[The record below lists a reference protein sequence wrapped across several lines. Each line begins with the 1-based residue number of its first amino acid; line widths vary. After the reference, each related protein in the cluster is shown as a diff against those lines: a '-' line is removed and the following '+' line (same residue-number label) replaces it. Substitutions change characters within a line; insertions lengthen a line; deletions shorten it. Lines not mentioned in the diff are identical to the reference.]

1 MSSTVSQITF
11 SLFSILLD
19 PPGPPSNAR
28 ITETTKTTATF
39 AWGRPH
45 YDGGLEV
52 KGYIVEYKKE
62 GHDDWETET
71 QYPLKVNEYV
81 IGKLQKGGK
90 YHFRV
95 SAVNAEGA
103 GEPAEVEKVTE
114 LVDQETLPDFE
125 LDAELR
131 RTLVARSRASI
142 RMFVPI
148 KGRPVPEVTWSKDE
162 TNLKTRAHI
171 DTTESYTLLVIPEC
185 TRYDAGKYNLCLE
198 NVAGKK
204 TGFVNVKV
212 LDTPGPPVNLKP
224 REITKNS
231 ITLQWEIPIIDGGSK
246 IHNYIIE
253 KRAATKKA
261 YTVLSTTWQKCSFK
275 VPDLKEGAYYYFR
288 VSAENDLGIGE
299 PAETPEPIRVSQAP
313 SAPENLYVTDVTA
326 DSASLAWPKPLHDG
340 GSLITGYVIEA
351 QKKDTDQWI
360 HVATI
365 KALDYTVTDLIEG
378 AEYTFRIMA
387 VNGSGRSDPRESRP
401 AIIKEQTSAP
411 SFDLRGVYQKTVIA
425 KAGDRVKVEIP
436 VLGKPRPVVSW
447 KKGDTMLKE
456 TQRINTES
464 TPTLTIL
471 NINEIKRTDEG
482 QYSITG
488 KNMLGTVTET
498 ITVLVHDI
506 PGPPTGPVKLDE
518 VSCDYVLMSW
528 EAPENDGGVPINNYI
543 VEMRETTGTSWVEL
557 AATVIRTTFKAARLN
572 TGTQYQ
578 FRVKA
583 QNRYGIGS
591 AIISDPVVAA
601 YPFDVPGQPG
611 APVVT
616 SFNKDS
622 MTVSWNEPST
632 DGGSAI
638 LGYHVDRKE
647 KNSILWQRISKALV
661 VGNLFKSTGLV
672 DGIEYEYR
680 VIAEN
685 MAGLSKPSK
694 PSEPVYA
701 LDPVDPPGRPV
712 ALNITRHEV
721 TLSWTKPEG
730 DGGFSITG
738 YTVER
743 REMTSGRWLKAN
755 FNNILETIYT
765 VSGLIE
771 DATYEFRVLAKNSAG
786 SVSAPSQSSEAIT
799 CRDDIE
805 EPRLDVDALYSSP
818 VVVMAGEVFQLE
830 ASVIGRPIPSLV
842 WTKEGKELE
851 DTGKLEIKTSDF
863 HTTLINKDSLRRDG
877 GTYTLTA
884 SNPGGFAKFTFNV
897 KVLDRPGPPDS
908 LTVTDVTAE
917 KCVLNWLHPTHDGG
931 AKIEYFIIQRR
942 ETSRL
947 AWTNVATDLQANRFK
962 VTKLLKGNE
971 YIFRVMAV
979 NKYGIGEPLESE
991 PVICANP
998 YVPSD
1003 PPQQPEVTTITKDS
1017 MVVCWDRPEH
1027 DGGSR
1032 INTYIIERRDKTGLR
1047 WVKCNKRTV
1056 TDLRFKVSGLTT
1068 GHEYEFRVLAENNAG
1083 LSQPSPSSPF
1093 YKAVDTVFQPGPP
1106 GNPRV
1111 LDTTK
1116 SSITVAWNKP
1126 VYDGGSEI
1134 TGYIVETCLPEEDE
1148 WTIHTP
1154 RKGWTATSFTITNL
1168 KENQEYKINICATN
1182 CEGVGEPA
1190 AVPGTPKAEERL
1202 LPPEIELGAELRK
1215 VVCIRACSTLRL
1227 FVPIKGRPSPEIK
1240 WSREHGESLDK
1251 ANIEITPS
1259 FTTLQVDNVDRFDA
1273 GKYIVTVENASGSK
1287 TAFVNVRVLDTPGAP
1302 QNLFVKEVTKDSVSL
1317 VWDAPL
1323 IDGGSRVR
1331 SYIVEKRESTRKAYS
1346 TVCASCHKS
1355 SWKVGDLEEGKM
1367 YFFRILAE
1375 NEYGIGLPVET
1386 TEPIKVSERPLP
1398 PGKVSLCEV
1407 TSTSV
1412 TLIWEKPDHDGGS
1425 RITGYIVEMQSK
1437 GSEKWT
1443 QVMVVKTNEALVTGL
1458 TQGQEYM
1465 FRISAT
1471 NEKGVSDPRPL
1482 SVPVVAKDLV
1492 IAPVFKLLFGTFSVL
1507 AGDDLKIDVPYA
1519 ACPKATVTWLK
1530 DGIVLKET
1538 TRVNAEATDKNLLLV
1553 IRDSCRDD
1561 VGTYTIKLA
1570 NTAGEAS
1577 TDISVIV
1584 LDKPG
1589 PPSGPI
1595 KLDEVTADSVVLSW
1609 NPPEYDGGCA
1619 INNYIVEKRDTSTT
1633 NWQIVSATVAR
1644 TTIKAVRLKT
1654 RCEYQFRIAAEN
1666 RYGKSTALLSDTI
1679 VAQYPFEVPSPPHSV
1694 VVQSATKESML
1705 IVWEKP
1711 SKDGGSKILGYH
1723 LELKER
1729 NSILWV
1735 KQNKQLIPDTRFKV
1749 VGLEEGIEYEFRV
1762 YAENI
1767 VGLSKASKLSEMQVA
1782 RDPCDRPGKPEAII
1796 VTRNRVTLRWTKPE
1810 YDGGIKI
1817 TGYVVE
1823 KKEGAGRW
1831 MKASFTN
1838 IIETEFVVTG
1848 LTEDQIYEFRVIARN
1863 AAGVFSQSS
1872 DSTGPITAKDE
1883 VDPPK
1888 FDLDAKY
1895 SQAVVVNAG
1904 ETFRLEAA
1912 IYGKP
1917 VPTVHWLKEGQE
1929 ITEAARVELKNT
1941 EFTACIVVKE
1951 AIRVDGG
1958 QYTLLVKNVGGE
1970 KSVNINVKVLDR
1982 PGPPEGPISIYGVAS
1997 EKCSISW
2004 KPPLQDG
2011 GSDVS
2016 HYIVERRET
2025 SRLVWTVVEPKVQ
2038 TLNLKITKLL
2048 PGNEYIF
2055 RVIPVNKYGVGEP
2068 LESEPMIARNP
2079 FVTPHPP
2086 TEVQVSTVTKDS
2098 MVVTWERPTNDG
2110 GSPIQGYIVEKRDKD
2125 GVRWT
2130 RCNKRTVSELRF
2142 RVTGL
2147 IENHSYEFRVAAE
2160 NAAGV
2165 GSYSEPSV
2173 YYKALDPIFKP
2184 GPPNNPKVMDTSRST
2199 VALTWG
2205 KPIYDGGCEIQAY
2218 IVEACNGASD
2228 EWFICTPATGITDTK
2243 FTVTK
2248 LLEKH
2253 EYKFR
2258 VFAINKVGVGE
2269 HADVPGKILLEEKL
2283 EAPDLDLDADM
2294 RKMINIRAASTLR
2307 LFVPVRGRPAPEV
2320 KWGKA
2325 EGEIRETAQIDNTGS
2340 YASLVIENV
2349 DRFDSGKYTLTAE
2362 NASGVKSVF
2371 ISVRVLD
2378 SPSPPTNFLVKE
2390 ITKNSVTLVWEPPVL
2405 DGGSKIKHYI
2415 VEKRESTRKVYS
2427 PITTCNKMSWRV
2439 EPLPEG
2445 GIFFFRVLAENEY
2458 GVGLPAKTIEPI
2470 KISEKPQ
2477 PPGKVTV
2484 VDVTR
2489 STVTLTWEKPEH
2501 DGGSRISY
2509 YEVELAPKDSEAWSV
2524 CASVKGLETVVT
2536 NLLKGEEYQFRV
2548 VAVNEKGKSDPRQ
2561 LVQSVVAK
2569 DLVIDPSVRPKASTY
2584 SVQVGYDLKIE
2595 VPVAGHPKPTITWTK
2610 DGAALK
2616 QTTRV
2621 NVTESAH
2628 QTILTIKD
2636 ATREDGGMYSI
2647 NVSNVLGS
2655 KDATFEVITLDKP
2668 GPPTGPVKLEDIS
2681 AESITLNWETP
2692 SYTGGC
2698 PVSNYVVEKR
2708 DTTTTS
2714 WVVVSAT
2721 VARTTL
2727 KVTNL
2732 KTGSEYQFR
2741 VYAEN
2746 RYGKSYAIDS
2756 EPVVAQYPFQE
2767 PGPPGTPFVSSYTK
2781 DYMIVEW
2788 HKPPS
2793 DGGSAILGYHLERK
2807 EKNSILWTKINKMLI
2822 QDCRFKST
2830 PLEEGIEYEYRVYAE
2845 NIVGIGKCS
2854 KVSEVYVARDPCD
2867 PPGRPEAVIVTRHS
2881 VKLRWTPPDYDG
2893 GSLVTGYLVEK
2904 RDLPEG
2910 KWMKASF
2917 TNIIEHEF
2925 TVSGLTEDSKY
2936 DFRIIAKNAAGA
2948 ISKPSES
2955 TGSITAKD
2963 EVDPPKC
2970 ETDPMYNQTLIINAG
2985 ETFSLEASVA
2995 GKPIPT
3001 AQWFKGDVEVENS
3014 ARVVIKNTDFKALLV
3029 VKDAIRVDGGQY
3041 TLVLTNVAGTKT
3053 VPFSVKVL
3061 DRPGPSEGP
3070 LTVSNVTEEKC
3081 SLSWLPPR
3089 HDGGA
3094 SISHY
3099 IIQKRETSRLAWTVV
3114 SSDCGATMFKVT
3126 KLLKGNEY
3134 IFRVMAVN
3142 KYGVGEPLES
3152 APVIMRNPF
3161 VSPGSPQELEITNIT
3176 RDSMT
3181 VCWNRPETTGGS
3193 DIVGY
3198 IVEKRDRAGVRW
3210 TKCNKRRVTDLRFRV
3225 TGLTEDHEYEF
3236 RVSAE
3241 NAAGVGHPSPP
3252 TTYFKAC
3259 DPTFEP
3265 GCPTNA
3271 HTVDTTK
3278 DSISLA
3284 WHRPIYDGG
3293 CEIQGYAV
3301 EITKADEEEWT
3312 ICTPPSGVNT
3322 TKFTIRKLIEH
3333 QEYKV
3338 RICAINKL
3346 GVGEPT
3352 EIQGIVKPV
3361 DKIDSPE
3368 MILDSELRKGLVVRA
3383 GGSMRI
3389 CIPFKGRPT
3398 PEISWAKEDGELPS
3412 KVQIETGEDY
3422 TQLSIDICDKYDA
3435 GKYILNLENSAG
3447 TKSAFVFVKVL
3458 DTPGAP
3464 LNLTVKDIK
3473 RESVT
3478 LTWEPPLI
3486 DGGARIKNYL
3496 VEKRES
3502 TRKVYSNVDNKCTKT
3517 SYRVTGLN
3525 EGTIYYFRIL
3535 AENEFGVGKAAET
3548 EESVKTSEPPLS
3560 VGKVT
3565 LTEVTKTTASL
3576 SWEKPDHDGG
3586 SRIMGY
3592 YIEMQPV
3599 GSEEW
3604 VIAATT
3610 KTCEGTVTGL
3620 SAGHEYLFR
3629 VSAYND
3635 KGKSDPRPLAAP
3647 VTAKDVTIE
3656 PRFKMTFNIYSL
3668 QHGEDLKIEIPV
3680 IGRPV
3685 PKVEW
3690 MKDGQA
3696 LKETTR
3702 LNVSSTPLSTKLC
3715 IKDANKEDSGKY
3727 TITATSSV
3735 GTATEEITII
3745 ILDKPGP
3752 PTGPVKVEDVSSDYV
3767 TLSWEPPEYTGG
3779 CQINNYIVEKRD
3791 TTTTAWQIVSA
3802 TIARTTIKVTKLK
3815 TGVEYQFRVSAEN
3828 RYGKSSAIVSPAVIA
3843 QYPFSEPAAPG
3854 TPIISAVTK
3863 DNMVVEWKPPTNN
3876 GGSPILGYH
3885 IERKE
3890 KNSLLWT
3897 KLNKLLIPD
3906 THFKTTELEEGIEYE
3921 FRVYAENIAGVSPAS
3936 MVSESTVARD
3946 PCDPPGTPEAIEI
3959 TRNHVTLK
3967 WTRPQY
3973 DGGSVITGYVIERR
3987 KHPDTR
3993 WMKASFTNIIDTQFT
4008 LTGLTEDCVYEFRII
4023 ARNAAGISSHPSQST
4038 GEITAKDKIEAPEAT
4053 IDSKFK
4059 DLTVVHAGETFII
4072 DADYTGKPLP
4082 EVIWLKDG
4090 KEIDKATPRMDIKT
4104 TLTHTIL
4111 TVKDCIRVDGGHF
4124 VLKLVNV
4131 GGVKMIPVNVKVLD
4145 RPGPPD
4151 GPLEV
4156 KGVTAEKCYLHW
4168 NHPSHDGGAGISHY
4182 IIEKR
4187 ETSRLSWTVVE
4198 PKIQAISY
4206 KVTKLLPGNEYIFRV
4221 TAVNKYGVGEPL
4233 ESDPVIARNPFT
4245 TPSAPSTPEASA
4257 ITRDSIVLTWERP
4270 ENNGGAEIEGYILE
4284 KRDKDGIRWT
4294 KCNKK
4299 RLNDL
4304 RFRCTGL
4311 TEGHSY
4317 EFRVSA
4323 ENAAGVGKPS
4333 APSPYIKACDA
4344 TYPPGPP
4351 NNPKV
4356 IDHSSTTVSLSW
4368 SRPIYDG
4375 GAQISGYIVEMKEAA
4390 DDEWF
4395 VCTSSTG
4402 VQKTHYTVKK
4412 LKENAEYNFR
4422 ICAVNREGVGEPVD
4436 LPGSV
4441 IAAEKLE
4448 APEIELDADLRKMVN
4463 VRASANLRLFVTIRG
4478 KPEPEVKW
4486 SKADGTL
4493 NERAQIEVTS
4503 SYTMLVIENVDR
4515 FDTGKYVLTLENL
4528 SGSKSAFINV
4538 RVLDSPSAP
4547 TNLEV
4552 KDVKRNSV
4560 SLSWEPPLID
4570 GGAKISHYIV
4580 EKREQKRMA
4589 FTSVC
4594 TNCVRNSYIISDL
4607 QEGGR
4612 YYFRVLAV
4620 NELGV
4625 GLPAFTDQVKVSEAP
4640 LPPGKIVVVD
4650 VTRHTVT
4657 LSWEKPDHDGGSKI
4671 TNYIVEMQP
4680 KGDKWTV
4687 CSEVKALEAT
4697 IYGLTTGEEYSF
4709 RVTAVNDKGKSDAK
4723 LLATPVTVKDITVEP
4738 IINLLFN
4745 TYSVKAGDDLKIDVP
4760 FKGRPQPEVSWKKD
4774 GQVLKQTTRV
4784 NVLTSTASSKIVIKD
4799 ATKEDVGKYEI
4810 TLTNSVGTKTA
4821 EITVIILD
4829 KPGPPSNIKVDE
4841 VSADFISLS
4850 WDPPT
4855 YDGGCQINNYVVE
4868 KRDTTTTTWQIVS
4881 ATVAR
4886 TSIKVPHLT
4895 QGTEYQFRIA
4905 AENRYGKS
4913 TAIDSAAVIAQYPF
4927 EPPGPPAN
4935 LHVAHATKTSMLVV
4949 WSRPASDG
4957 GSPVIGYHIECKEQ
4971 SSILWTK
4978 VNRGLLADNQFK
4990 MSSIEEGLLYQFR
5003 VYAEN
5008 IAGIGLCTKA
5018 SEPVAAR
5025 DPCLPPRNL
5034 RVTNIT
5040 RNSVSLFWE
5049 KPEYDSGVKITG
5061 YIVER
5066 KELPNGRWLKCNFT
5080 NLQDTYF
5087 DVTGLTEDVQYD
5099 FHVVAKNSAELLSAP
5114 SENTGPVTV
5123 KDDVDPPTIILED
5136 KLRQLVVIKAGEIIR
5151 IDAEITGRPLP
5162 VVSWSKDG
5170 KEIEAKARCEITS
5183 TNFTTTLIV
5192 RDAIRRDSGQYILT
5206 LHNVAGTRS
5215 VAINC
5220 KVLDIP
5226 GPASGPLAVSG
5237 LTAEKCTLSWGP
5249 PQENGGA
5256 EIMYYIVEKRETS
5269 RLAWTLVYGDMKA
5282 TTCKVTKLLKGNEYI
5297 FRVRGVNKYGDGEA
5311 LESEPIKAMDPF
5323 TVSAA
5328 PTNVQVTAV
5337 TSEAM
5342 TICWERPVS
5351 DGGSSISGYVIEK
5364 REKTGLRWCRVNK
5377 KPVYDLRVKASHL
5390 REGCE
5395 YEYRVFAENA
5405 AGLSAPSIPCPLTK
5419 AEDPQFLPSPP
5430 AKPKIIDS
5438 TKTSVTLSWNK
5449 PLFDGGAPVTGYRV
5463 EYRKIAD
5470 DEWTVGV
5477 HNTKNTEFTVVG
5489 LTPGAE
5495 YVYIVKSINKIGA
5508 SEPSPESDKQV
5519 AKERVEEPVFDITNE
5534 MRKTLIVKD
5543 GSSFTM
5549 TVPFRGKPVPSVTW
5563 NKPDVD
5569 LRVRAVIDTTD
5580 TFTSIT
5586 LEKATRDD
5594 SGKYTV
5600 TLSSVA
5606 GTASLTLNVR
5616 VLDSPGPPAHVE
5628 VKEVTKTSAS
5638 VTWDTPE
5645 NEGGG
5650 PVKNYFVDIREAS
5663 KKGWTRL
5670 TDTCHRLTYKVIDLQ
5685 EGGIY
5690 YFRVTGENE
5699 YGVGVPAETKE
5710 GTKITGIEF

>member
-1 MSSTVSQITF
+1 M
-11 SLFSILLD
+11 
-19 PPGPPSNAR
+19 
-28 ITETTKTTATF
+28 E
-39 AWGRPH
+39 
-45 YDGGLEV
+45 
-52 KGYIVEYKKE
+52 GYIVEYKKE

-71 QYPLKVNEYV
+71 QFPLKATEYI

-95 SAVNAEGA
+95 SAVNSEGV

-114 LVDQETLPDFE
+114 LVDQESAPDFE

-131 RTLVARSRASI
+131 RTLVVRSRASI
-142 RMFVPI
+142 RLFIPI
-148 KGRPVPEVTWSKDE
+148 RGRPVPEVTWSKAD
-162 TNLKTRAHI
+162 TNLKKRAHI
-171 DTTESYTLLVIPEC
+171 DTTESYTLLVIPDC
-185 TRYDAGKYNLCLE
+185 TRYDAGKYHLCLE

-204 TGFVNVKV
+204 TGFINVKV

-224 REITKNS
+224 REITNNS

-253 KRAATKKA
+253 KREATKKA

-275 VPDLKEGAYYYFR
+275 FSGLEEGAYYYFR
-288 VSAENDLGIGE
+288 VTAENDLGIGE
-299 PAETPEPIRVSQAP
+299 PAETPEPLRASQAP
-313 SAPENLYVTDVTA
+313 SPPENLYVTDVTA
-326 DSASLAWPKPLHDG
+326 DSASLAWTKPLHDG

-351 QKKDTDQWI
+351 QKMGTDQWV
-360 HVATI
+360 HAATI
-365 KALDYTVTDLIEG
+365 KGLDYTVTDLVEG

-387 VNGSGRSDPRESRP
+387 VNASGRSDPRESRP

-411 SFDLRGVYQKTVIA
+411 SFDLRSIYQNTVIA

-436 VLGKPRPVVSW
+436 VLGKPRPLVSW
-447 KKGDTMLKE
+447 KKGEAVLKE
-456 TQRINTES
+456 TQRINTETTQTS
-464 TPTLTIL
+464 TIL
-471 NINEIKRTDEG
+471 NINEIRRTDGG
-482 QYSITG
+482 QYSMTG
-488 KNMLGTVTET
+488 KNMLGTVTEV

-506 PGPPTGPVKLDE
+506 PGPPTGPIKLDE
-518 VSCDYVLMSW
+518 VSCDYVLLSW

-557 AATVIRTTFKAARLN
+557 AATVIRTTFKAARLT
-572 TGTQYQ
+572 TGIQYQ

-583 QNRYGIGS
+583 QNRYGIGPS
-591 AIISDPVVAA
+591 IVSEPVVAA
-601 YPFDVPGQPG
+601 YPFDVPSQPG
-611 APVVT
+611 TPFIT

-622 MTVSWNEPST
+622 MVVTWNEPSS

-647 KNSILWQRISKALV
+647 KNSILWQRVSKGLV
-661 VGNLFKSTGLV
+661 VGNIFKSTGLV
-672 DGIEYEYR
+672 DGIAYEYR
-680 VIAEN
+680 VVAEN
-685 MAGLSKPSK
+685 LAGLSKPSK
-694 PSEPVYA
+694 PSEPTYA

-743 REMTSGRWLKAN
+743 REMPSGRWLKAN
-755 FNNILETIYT
+755 FNNILETMYT
-765 VSGLIE
+765 VSGLTE
-771 DATYEFRVLAKNSAG
+771 DATYEFRVTAKNSAG
-786 SVSAPSQSSEAIT
+786 AASAPSQSSEAIT

-805 EPRLDVDALYSSP
+805 EPRLDVDASYSSN
-818 VVVMAGEVFQLE
+818 VVVMAGEAFKLE
-830 ASVIGRPIPSLV
+830 ANVTGRPIPSLV
-842 WTKEGKELE
+842 WTKDGKELE
-851 DTGKLEIKTSDF
+851 DTAKIEIKTSDF
-863 HTTLINKDSLRRDG
+863 HTVLINKDSLRRDG
-877 GTYTLTA
+877 GAFTLTA

-931 AKIEYFIIQRR
+931 AKIEYFIIQKR

-947 AWTNVATDLQANRFK
+947 AWTNVATDLQANRLK

-979 NKYGIGEPLESE
+979 NKYGVGEPLESE

-1003 PPQQPEVTTITKDS
+1003 PPGQPEVTTITKDS
-1017 MVVCWDRPEH
+1017 MVVCWERPEH

-1032 INTYIIERRDKTGLR
+1032 INTYVIERRDKTGLR

-1056 TDLRFKVSGLTT
+1056 TDLRFKVSGLTL
-1068 GHEYEFRVLAENNAG
+1068 GHEYEFRVFAENNAG
-1083 LSQPSPSSPF
+1083 LSQPSLSSPF
-1093 YKAVDTVFQPGPP
+1093 YKAEDTIFMPGPP

-1116 SSITVAWNKP
+1116 SSITLSWNKP

-1154 RKGWTATSFTITNL
+1154 KKGWTATSFTITNL
-1168 KENQEYKINICATN
+1168 KENQEYKINISATN

-1190 AVPGTPKAEERL
+1190 AVPGTPKAEDRL

-1227 FVPIKGRPSPEIK
+1227 FVPIKGRPAPEIK

-1251 ANIEITPS
+1251 ANIETTSS
-1259 FTTLQVDNVDRFDA
+1259 FTTLQIDNVDRFDG

-1287 TAFVNVRVLDTPGAP
+1287 SAFVNVRVLDTPGAP
-1302 QNLFVKEVTKDSVSL
+1302 QFLMIKEVTRDSVSL
-1317 VWDAPL
+1317 VWDPPL

-1331 SYIVEKRESTRKAYS
+1331 NYIVEKRESTRKAYS
-1346 TVCASCHKS
+1346 TVCANCPKC
-1355 SWKVGDLEEGKM
+1355 SWKVGDLEEGKL
-1367 YFFRILAE
+1367 YSFRILAE
-1375 NEYGIGLPVET
+1375 NEYGVGLPAET
-1386 TEPIKVSERPLP
+1386 SEPIKVSEKPLP
-1398 PGKVSLCEV
+1398 PGKVSLREV
-1407 TSTSV
+1407 TGTSV
-1412 TLIWEKPDHDGGS
+1412 TLTWEKPDHDGGS
-1425 RITGYIVEMQSK
+1425 RITGYIVEMQMK
-1437 GSEKWT
+1437 DSEKWT
-1443 QVMVVKTNEALVTGL
+1443 QVMVVKSNEAHVTGL
-1458 TQGQEYM
+1458 TQGEEYM

-1471 NEKGVSDPRPL
+1471 NEKGISDPRPL
-1482 SVPVVAKDLV
+1482 SMPVVAKDLV
-1492 IAPVFKLLFGTFSVL
+1492 ISPTFKLLFSTFSVI
-1507 AGDDLKIDVPYA
+1507 AGDDLKVDIPYV
-1519 ACPKATVTWLK
+1519 ACPKATATWLK
-1530 DGIVLKET
+1530 DGHVLKET
-1538 TRVNAEATDKNLLLV
+1538 IRVNAEATDKNLLLV
-1553 IRDSCRDD
+1553 VREACRDD
-1561 VGTYTIKLA
+1561 VGTYTIKLT

-1577 TDISVIV
+1577 TDINIVV

-1589 PPSGPI
+1589 PPTGPV
-1595 KLDEVTADSVVLSW
+1595 KLDEVTADSVVMSW

-1644 TTIKAVRLKT
+1644 TTIKAARLKT
-1654 RCEYQFRIAAEN
+1654 GCEYQFRIAAEN
-1666 RYGKSTALLSDTI
+1666 RYGKSAVLLSETV
-1679 VAQYPFEVPSPPHSV
+1679 VAQYPYEVPSPPRSV
-1694 VVQSATKESML
+1694 TVQSATKETMVV
-1705 IVWEKP
+1705 VWEKP
-1711 SKDGGSKILGYH
+1711 SNDGGSKILGYH

-1735 KQNKQLIPDTRFKV
+1735 KQNKQLIPETRFKA

-1767 VGLSKASKLSEMQVA
+1767 VGLSKTSKVSEMQVA
-1782 RDPCDRPGKPEAII
+1782 RDPCERPGKPEAVI
-1796 VTRNRVTLRWTKPE
+1796 VTRNKVTLRWTKPE

-1817 TGYVVE
+1817 TGYTVE
-1823 KKEGAGRW
+1823 KKEGNGRW

-1838 IIETEFVVTG
+1838 IIKTEFDVTG
-1848 LTEDQIYEFRVIARN
+1848 LTEDQVYEFRVIARN
-1863 AAGVFSQSS
+1863 AAGVFSQPS

-1888 FDLDAKY
+1888 IDLEAKY

-1904 ETFRLEAA
+1904 ETFTLEAA

-1917 VPTVHWLKEGQE
+1917 LPSVHWLKEGQE
-1929 ITEAARVELKNT
+1929 ITEAARLEIKNT
-1941 EFTACIVVKE
+1941 DFLACIVVKE

-1970 KSVNINVKVLDR
+1970 KSVTINVKVLDR
-1982 PGPPEGPISIYGVAS
+1982 PGPPEGPITIYGVS
-1997 EKCSISW
+1997 NEKCSISW

-2079 FVTPHPP
+2079 FVTPNTPRDV
-2086 TEVQVSTVTKDS
+2086 EVSTITKDS
-2098 MVVTWERPTNDG
+2098 MVVTWERPDNDG

-2147 IENHSYEFRVAAE
+2147 LENHSYEFRVAAE

-2165 GSYSEPSV
+2165 GTPSQPTI
-2173 YYKALDPIFKP
+2173 YYKALDPVFKA
-2184 GPPNNPKVMDTSRST
+2184 GPPNNPKVLDTSRST
-2199 VALTWG
+2199 VTLIWG
-2205 KPIYDGGCEIQAY
+2205 KPIYDGGCEIQGY
-2218 IVEACNGASD
+2218 IVEACNGVSD
-2228 EWFICTPATGITDTK
+2228 EWFTCTPPTGITDTK

-2253 EYKFR
+2253 EYQFR
-2258 VFAINKVGVGE
+2258 VCAINKVGVGE
-2269 HADVPGKILLEEKL
+2269 HADVPGKVLVEDKL
-2283 EAPDLDLDADM
+2283 EAPDFELDADM

-2307 LFVPVRGRPAPEV
+2307 LFVPVRGRPAPEI

-2325 EGEIRETAQIDNTGS
+2325 DGEIKETAQVDITGS

-2362 NASGVKSVF
+2362 NAIGTKSAF

-2378 SPSPPTNFLVKE
+2378 SPSPPSNFTVKE
-2390 ITKNSVTLVWEPPVL
+2390 ITKNSVTLTWEPPLL

-2427 PITTCNKMSWRV
+2427 PVTTCNRMSWKV

-2458 GVGLPAKTIEPI
+2458 GVGLPAKTVEPI

-2484 VDVTR
+2484 VDVSNT
-2489 STVTLTWEKPEH
+2489 TVSLAWEKPVH
-2501 DGGSRISY
+2501 DGGSRISH
-2509 YEVELAPKDSEAWSV
+2509 YEVEVAPKDSEAWTV
-2524 CASVKGLETVVT
+2524 CATVKALETVIT

-2548 VAVNEKGKSDPRQ
+2548 AAINDKGKSDPRQ
-2561 LVQSVVAK
+2561 LAQSVVTK
-2569 DLVIDPSVRPKASTY
+2569 DLVIHPAVRPKVSTY

-2595 VPVAGHPKPTITWTK
+2595 VPIAGHPKPTISWTK
-2610 DGAALK
+2610 DGVALK

-2621 NVTESAH
+2621 NVTDSAH
-2628 QTILTIKD
+2628 LTTLTIKD
-2636 ATREDGGMYSI
+2636 ATKDDGGMYNI
-2647 NVSNVLGS
+2647 NISNALGS
-2655 KDATFEVITLDKP
+2655 KDATIEVIILDKP
-2668 GPPTGPVKLEDIS
+2668 GPPTGPVKVDEIS
-2681 AESITLNWETP
+2681 AESITLSWEPP

-2698 PVSNYVVEKR
+2698 PISNYVVEKR
-2708 DTTTTS
+2708 DTTTTN
-2714 WVVVSAT
+2714 WMVVSAT

-2727 KVTNL
+2727 KIGNL
-2732 KTGSEYQFR
+2732 KTGAEYQFR
-2741 VYAEN
+2741 IYAEN
-2746 RYGKSYAIDS
+2746 RYGKSYAIVS
-2756 EPVVAQYPFQE
+2756 EPLLAQYPFQE
-2767 PGPPGTPFVSSYTK
+2767 PGPPGTPFVSAYTK
-2781 DYMIVEW
+2781 DYMVVEW

-2854 KVSEVYVARDPCD
+2854 KVSEVYVAQDPCD
-2867 PPGRPEAVIVTRHS
+2867 PPGRPEALIVTRHS
-2881 VKLRWTPPDYDG
+2881 VKLRWTPPQYDG
-2893 GSLVTGYLVEK
+2893 GSLITGYVVEK

-2917 TNIIEHEF
+2917 TNITEHEF
-2925 TVSGLTEDSKY
+2925 TVTGLTEDSKY

-2963 EVDPPKC
+2963 EVDPPKY
-2970 ETDPMYNQTLIINAG
+2970 ETDPMYNQMLVVKAG
-2985 ETFSLEASVA
+2985 ETFSLEASVE

-3014 ARVVIKNTDFKALLV
+3014 ARAEIKNTDFKALLI

-3041 TLVLTNVAGTKT
+3041 TLVLNNVAGTKS

-3094 SISHY
+3094 GVSHY
-3099 IIQKRETSRLAWTVV
+3099 VIQKRETSRLTWTVV

-3152 APVIMRNPF
+3152 VPVIMRNPF
-3161 VSPGSPQELEITNIT
+3161 VPPGPPQELEITNIT

-3193 DIVGY
+3193 AIVGY
-3198 IVEKRDRAGVRW
+3198 IIEKRDRAGVRW

-3241 NAAGVGHPSPP
+3241 NVAGVGQPSAETP
-3252 TTYFKAC
+3252 YLKAC
-3259 DPTFEP
+3259 DPTFKP

-3271 HTVDTTK
+3271 HVVDTRK
-3278 DSISLA
+3278 DSISLS

-3301 EITKADEEEWT
+3301 EITKADEEEWV
-3312 ICTPPSGVNT
+3312 ICTPPTGVNA
-3322 TKFTIRKLIEH
+3322 TKFTITKLIEH

-3352 EIQGIVKPV
+3352 EVPGVVKPI
-3361 DKIDSPE
+3361 DKIEPPE
-3368 MILDSELRKGLVVRA
+3368 VILDSELRKGIVVRA

-3398 PEISWAKEDGELPS
+3398 PEIRWAKEDGELPG

-3422 TQLSIDICDKYDA
+3422 SQLSIDICDKYDA

-3447 TKSAFVFVKVL
+3447 TKSAFVSVKVL

-3464 LNLTVKDIK
+3464 VNLTVKDIK

-3517 SYRVTGLN
+3517 SYRITDLK
-3525 EGTIYYFRIL
+3525 EGTLYYFRVL
-3535 AENEFGVGKAAET
+3535 AENEFGVGEAAET
-3548 EESVKTSEPPLS
+3548 EDSVKTSEPPLS

-3565 LTEVTKTTASL
+3565 LTNVTKTTASL
-3576 SWEKPDHDGG
+3576 SWEKPDYDGG
-3586 SRIMGY
+3586 SRILGY
-3592 YIEMQPV
+3592 YIEMQPA

-3604 VIAATT
+3604 TVATTT

-3620 SAGHEYLFR
+3620 STGHEYMFR
-3629 VSAYND
+3629 VSAFNE

-3647 VTAKDVTIE
+3647 VTAKDATIQ
-3656 PRFKMTFNIYSL
+3656 PTFKLTFNTYSI
-3668 QHGEDLKIEIPV
+3668 QNGENLKIDIPV
-3680 IGRPV
+3680 IGCPA
-3685 PKVEW
+3685 PKIEW
-3690 MKDGQA
+3690 KKDGQA

-3702 LNVSSTPLSTKLC
+3702 LNVSNTKSSTKLY
-3715 IKDANKEDSGKY
+3715 IKDANKDDAGKY
-3727 TITATSSV
+3727 TVTTTNSV
-3735 GTATEEITII
+3735 GAATEEITVI

-3752 PTGPVKVEDVSSDYV
+3752 PTGPVKIEEVSSNYV

-3828 RYGKSSAIVSPAVIA
+3828 RYGKSPTIVSPAVVA
-3843 QYPFSEPAAPG
+3843 QYPFTEPVAPG
-3854 TPIISAVTK
+3854 TPTISAATK
-3863 DNMVVEWKPPTNN
+3863 DTMAIEWKAPTNN
-3876 GGSPILGYH
+3876 GGSPVLGYH

-3921 FRVYAENIAGVSPAS
+3921 FRVYAENMAGLSEAS
-3936 MVSESTVARD
+3936 KISESTVARD

-3959 TRNHVTLK
+3959 TRNHVTLQ

-3973 DGGSVITGYVIERR
+3973 DGGSVITGYVVERK

-4008 LTGLTEDCVYEFRII
+4008 ITGLTEDCVYEFRVI
-4023 ARNAAGISSHPSQST
+4023 ARNAAGISSRPSEST
-4038 GEITAKDKIEAPEAT
+4038 GEITAKDEIEAPEAT
-4053 IDSKFK
+4053 MDSKFK
-4059 DLTVVHAGETFII
+4059 DLTVVRAGETFVI

-4090 KEIDKATPRMDIKT
+4090 KEVDKATPRMEVKT
-4104 TLTHTIL
+4104 TLTRTIL

-4131 GGVKMIPVNVKVLD
+4131 GGVKMVPVTVKVLD

-4168 NHPSHDGGAGISHY
+4168 NHPSHDGGASISHY

-4187 ETSRLSWTVVE
+4187 ETSRLSWTMVE

-4206 KVTKLLPGNEYIFRV
+4206 KITKLLPGNEYIFRV

-4233 ESDPVIARNPFT
+4233 ESEPVIARNPFT

-4270 ENNGGAEIEGYILE
+4270 ESNGGADIEGYILE
-4284 KRDKDGIRWT
+4284 KRDKDGVRWT

-4304 RFRCTGL
+4304 RFRVTGL

-4333 APSPYIKACDA
+4333 APSEYFKACDA
-4344 TYPPGPP
+4344 VYPPGPP

-4356 IDHSSTTVSLSW
+4356 TDHSSTTVSLSW

-4375 GAQISGYIVEMKEAA
+4375 GANITGYVVEMKEAA
-4390 DDEWF
+4390 DDEWII
-4395 VCTSSTG
+4395 CTPPTG
-4402 VQKTHYTVKK
+4402 VQATHYTVRK
-4412 LKENAEYNFR
+4412 LKENAEYSFR
-4422 ICAVNREGVGEPVD
+4422 ICAVNCEGLGEHVD

-4448 APEIELDADLRKMVN
+4448 APEIELDADLRKIVN
-4463 VRASANLRLFVTIRG
+4463 VRATATLRLFVTIRG

-4503 SYTMLVIENVDR
+4503 SYTMLVIDNVDR
-4515 FDTGKYVLTLENL
+4515 FDTGKYVVTLENL
-4528 SGSKSAFINV
+4528 SGSKSAFVNV

-4552 KDVKRNSV
+4552 KDVKQNSV
-4560 SLSWEPPLID
+4560 SLCWEPPLID

-4607 QEGGR
+4607 QQGGR

-4625 GLPAFTDQVKVSEAP
+4625 GLPASTDQVKVSEPP
-4640 LPPGKIVVVD
+4640 LPPGKVSLVD

-4657 LSWEKPDHDGGSKI
+4657 LSWEKPENDGGSKI

-4680 KGDKWTV
+4680 KGDDKWTV
-4687 CSEVKALEAT
+4687 CCEVKALEAT
-4697 IYGLTTGEEYSF
+4697 VDGLSTGEEYAF
-4709 RVTAVNDKGKSDAK
+4709 RVIAVNDKGKSDAK
-4723 LLATPVTVKDITVEP
+4723 PLMAPVVVKDITVEP
-4738 IINLLFN
+4738 IINLLFD

-4784 NVLTSTASSKIVIKD
+4784 NVLTSKTSSKIVIKD
-4799 ATKEDVGKYEI
+4799 ATKDDTGKYEI
-4810 TLTNSVGTKTA
+4810 MLTNSVGTKSA
-4821 EITVIILD
+4821 VIAVIILD

-4841 VSADFISLS
+4841 VSADFICLS

-4868 KRDTTTTTWQIVS
+4868 KRDTTTTAWQIVS

-4886 TSIKVPHLT
+4886 TSIKVTRLT

-4905 AENRYGKS
+4905 SENRYGKS
-4913 TAIDSAAVIAQYPF
+4913 SAIDSVPVVAQYPF
-4927 EPPGPPAN
+4927 EPPGPPTN
-4935 LHVAHATKTSMLVV
+4935 LHVAHASKYGMLVL
-4949 WSRPASDG
+4949 WNRPASDG
-4957 GSPVIGYHIECKEQ
+4957 GSPVTGYHIECKEQ
-4971 SSILWTK
+4971 NGILWTK
-4978 VNRGLLADNQFK
+4978 VNRGLLTENQFK
-4990 MSSIEEGLLYQFR
+4990 MTGTEEGLLYQFR

-5008 IAGIGLCTKA
+5008 IAGIGPCTKA
-5018 SEPVAAR
+5018 SDAVAAR
-5025 DPCLPPRNL
+5025 DPCEPPRNL

-5040 RNSVSLFWE
+5040 RTSVSLFWD
-5049 KPEYDSGVKITG
+5049 KPEYDGGVKITG
-5061 YIVER
+5061 FIVER

-5087 DVTGLTEDVQYD
+5087 DVTGLTEDVQYE
-5099 FHVVAKNSAELLSAP
+5099 FHVIAKNSAELLSAP
-5114 SENTGPVTV
+5114 SESTGPVTV

-5136 KLRQLVVIKAGEIIR
+5136 KLRQLVVIKAGELIR
-5151 IDAEITGRPLP
+5151 LDAEITGRPLP

-5170 KEIEAKARCEITS
+5170 KEIDAKARCEITS
-5183 TNFTTTLIV
+5183 TNFNTTLIV
-5192 RDAIRRDSGQYILT
+5192 RDAIRRDSGQYVLT

-5215 VAINC
+5215 VAVNC
-5220 KVLDIP
+5220 KVLDRP
-5226 GPASGPLAVSG
+5226 GPPSGPLAVTG
-5237 LTAEKCTLSWGP
+5237 LTAEKCTLAWGP

-5256 EIMYYIVEKRETS
+5256 EIMHYIVEKRETS
-5269 RLAWTLVYGDMKA
+5269 RLAWTLVHGDMKA

-5297 FRVRGVNKYGDGEA
+5297 FRVRGVNKYGDGEP
-5311 LESEPIKAMDPF
+5311 LESEPTKAMDPF
-5323 TVSAA
+5323 TVPA
-5328 PTNVQVTAV
+5328 PPTSVQVTAV

-5364 REKTGLRWCRVNK
+5364 REKAGLRWCRVNK
-5377 KPVYDLRVKASHL
+5377 KPVYDLRVKASNL

-5395 YEYRVFAENA
+5395 YEYRVFAENT
-5405 AGLSAPSIPCPLTK
+5405 AGLSAPSVPCPLTK

-5438 TKTSVTLSWNK
+5438 TKTTVTLSWNK

-5463 EYRKIAD
+5463 EYRKTLD
-5470 DEWTVGV
+5470 DEWTVAV
-5477 HNTKNTEFTVVG
+5477 QNTKNTEFTVVK
-5489 LTPGAE
+5489 LTTGAE
-5495 YVYIVKSINKIGA
+5495 YVFVVKSINKIGV

-5519 AKERVEEPVFDITNE
+5519 AKEREEEPVFEISNE

-5549 TVPFRGKPVPSVTW
+5549 TVPFRGKPVPTVTW

-5580 TFTSIT
+5580 TSTSIS
-5586 LEKATRDD
+5586 LEKANRDD

-5600 TLSSVA
+5600 TLSNVA
-5606 GTASLTLNVR
+5606 GTSSLALNVR
-5616 VLDSPGPPAHVE
+5616 VLDSPGAPARVE
-5628 VKEVTKTSAS
+5628 VKDVTKSSAT

-5650 PVKNYFVDIREAS
+5650 PVKNYLVDIREAS

-5670 TDTCHRLTYKVIDLQ
+5670 TDTCHRLTYKVTNLQ
-5685 EGGIY
+5685 EGGVY

-5699 YGVGVPAETKE
+5699 YGTGLPAETKE
-5710 GTKITGIEF
+5710 GTKITGITKIIGKWSFYQ